1 MSDPARVPEHRL
13 LAYVRTRAAGLDAQR
28 LRTRVRAAAAELE
41 AALTGLDEGEARQAV
56 LAGEWTVAQIVDHVA
71 QSTVRAAEELRHLR
85 EGRRPPG
92 PPVYEAL
99 LSGAAHRVPWTELV
113 GGLRDA
119 SAALDAV
126 LAGGEPAADPGVV
139 TAPAVLVVS
148 APETGAGPEIF
159 TAELTWREYALVQRL
174 HFLEH
179 RTQVRQLRAALTAP
193 A

>member
-1 MSDPARVPEHRL
+1 
-13 LAYVRTRAAGLDAQR
+13 VR
-28 LRTRVRAAAAELE
+28 
-41 AALTGLDEGEARQAV
+41 
-56 LAGEWTVAQIVDHVA
+56 
-71 QSTVRAAEELRHLR
+71 SAEELRHLR

-113 GGLRDA
+113 DGLREA
-119 SAALDAV
+119 STALAAAL
-126 LAGGEPAADPGVV
+126 GGAEHAPGDRGAV

-148 APETGAGPEIF
+148 APEGAAGPEIL

-179 RTQVRQLRAALTAP
+179 RAQVRQLRAALVTHA
-193 A
+193 